1 MALTSP
7 KSGENW
13 FWVGKGDLGIP
24 PKRFFK
30 FKRYLRD
37 QGFAGIEVQV
47 RDSYTW
53 SKTDSN
59 EPIVQKMLHSYR
71 LHGLEPETWPIATW
85 ADPYFV
91 SSGILSLPVVSGG
104 VGHGGRQH
112 VANEYMAIKGLRD
125 FEMSIAT
132 FLYLM
137 ANKSDYFEI
146 R

>member
-1 MALTSP
+1 
-7 KSGENW
+7 
-13 FWVGKGDLGIP
+13 
-24 PKRFFK
+24 
-30 FKRYLRD
+30 
-37 QGFAGIEVQV
+37 
-47 RDSYTW
+47 
-53 SKTDSN
+53 
-59 EPIVQKMLHSYR
+59 
-71 LHGLEPETWPIATW
+71 
-85 ADPYFV
+85 V